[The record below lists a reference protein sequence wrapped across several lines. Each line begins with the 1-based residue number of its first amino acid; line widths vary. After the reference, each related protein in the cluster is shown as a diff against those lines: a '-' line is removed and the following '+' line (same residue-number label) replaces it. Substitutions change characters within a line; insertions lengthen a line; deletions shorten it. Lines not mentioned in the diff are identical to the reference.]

1 MILKLNLQLNN
12 KLTDKDKKDWNNFT
26 SSKDTLPNKDEAPN
40 RVKSKKTI
48 SFIDLHGFSL
58 DDANKTIEKFINN
71 SHKNGIAKI
80 TVVTGKGIRSKV
92 EGNPYLSKD
101 LSILKNSVPEFIKL
115 NSNLMKKIKKI
126 TEANIEDGGSGAFY
140 IYLKK
145 N

>member
-1 MILKLNLQLNN
+1 MILKLSLQLNN
-12 KLTDKDKKDWNNFT
+12 KLTDKDKKDWHNFT
-26 SSKDTLPNKDEAPN
+26 SSKDALPNKDEVSN
-40 RVKSKKTI
+40 RIKSKKTI

-71 SHKNGIAKI
+71 SHKNGVAKI
-80 TVVTGKGIRSKV
+80 TVVTGKGTRSKV

-101 LSILKNSVPEFIKL
+101 LSILKNSVPEYIKL

-126 TEANIEDGGSGAFY
+126 SEANIEDGGSGAFY

>member
-1 MILKLNLQLNN
+1 MNN

-92 EGNPYLSKD
+92 EENPYLSKD
-101 LSILKNSVPEFIKL
+101 LSILKNSVPEFIRS
-115 NSNLMKKIKKI
+115 NSSLRKKIKKI
-126 TEANIEDGGSGAFY
+126 TEASIEDGGAGAFY
-140 IYLKK
+140 IYFKK
-145 N
+145 K

>member
-58 DDANKTIEKFINN
+58 ENANKTIEKFINN
-71 SHKNGIAKI
+71 SHKNGAVKI

-92 EGNPYLSKD
+92 EENPYLSKD

-115 NSNLMKKIKKI
+115 NPSLMKKIKKI
-126 TEANIEDGGSGAFY
+126 TEADIEDGGSGAFY

>member
-126 TEANIEDGGSGAFY
+126 SETNI
-140 IYLKK
+140 
-145 N
+145 

>member
-1 MILKLNLQLNN
+1 MILKLSLQLNN
-12 KLTDKDKKDWNNFT
+12 KLTDKDKKDWDNFT
-26 SSKDTLPNKDEAPN
+26 SSKDALPNKDEILN
-40 RVKSKKTI
+40 KTKSKKTE

-58 DDANKTIEKFINN
+58 EDANKTIEKFINDR
-71 SHKNGIAKI
+71 HKNGEVKI

-92 EGNPYLSKD
+92 ENNPYLSKD

-115 NSNLMKKIKKI
+115 NPNLMKKIKKI